1 MNVYAFSSGNEK
13 LLNIMG
19 MPVAQGNTSGT
30 YTKHKHKKFSE
41 TWKWRMPSETIC
53 LISLTQETNV
63 A

>member
-41 TWKWRMPSETIC
+41 TWK
-53 LISLTQETNV
+53 
-63 A
+63 